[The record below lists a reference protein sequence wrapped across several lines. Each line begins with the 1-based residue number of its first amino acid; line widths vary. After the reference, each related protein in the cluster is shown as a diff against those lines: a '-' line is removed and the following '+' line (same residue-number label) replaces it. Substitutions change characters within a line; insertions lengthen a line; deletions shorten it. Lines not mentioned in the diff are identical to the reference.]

1 MPFLMLKKRTCI
13 FKFSNQLSSGS
24 FSVRGH
30 GSRCSWLLSN
40 LTSSRISPGFWVDIS
55 KLWMSL
61 IVVHCPSSVGCSL
74 AIPCTPVK
82 NNSPLC
88 LLQTSI
94 AFGGQ
99 RDFFTFLKI
108 MSSFLLHTKTHLP
121 KILWSFK
128 SLWPVFEKYG
138 AN

>member
-1 MPFLMLKKRTCI
+1 MCRAE
-13 FKFSNQLSSGS
+13 FSNQLSSGC
-24 FSVRGH
+24 FSDTGHRG
-30 GSRCSWLLSN
+30 GCSWLLSN
-40 LTSSRISPGFWVDIS
+40 PTSSRVSPGFWVEIS

-99 RDFFTFLKI
+99 RDIFTFLKL
-108 MSSFLLHTKTHLP
+108 MSSFLLLTKTHLP
-121 KILWSFK
+121 KVLWSFK